1 MIKVITQI
9 ISYNMNDGDV
19 RPDLAIAT
27 TDTICTTVSAALSYI
42 YDETMATPGLVNAN
56 AQIFEMTGTPL
67 GWVCYTTQG
76 TGGWL
81 STPNVTEEL
90 NRLVVDNNG

>member
-9 ISYNMNDGDV
+9 ISYSMNDGDV

-27 TDTICTTVSAALSYI
+27 ADTICATVSAALSDI
-42 YDETMATPGLVNAN
+42 YDQVMMTPGLVNAN
-56 AQIFEMTGTPL
+56 AQIFNMAGTPL

-90 NRLVVDNNG
+90 NRLVADNG